1 MGNDLRKHIYANLD
15 NKDTDELVEIWTT
28 NDHVEWTELAFD
40 VVKEI
45 IEQRLGELPPQNEPV
60 LKHLKKEVL
69 ETNKKDLTLNMIA
82 GPENTPEFYKPE
94 DVLWINLWL
103 NRIAKVVVVFITLSS
118 IPEICKMQQILGT
131 YFTGHKEWMSFTWVI
146 ALVTGCLA
154 IALQCFI
161 TYYALKALSSI
172 LSILMAMEFNS
183 RVSK

>member
-1 MGNDLRKHIYANLD
+1 MSNDLRKHIYANFD
-15 NKDTDELVEIWTT
+15 NKDTNELVEIWTT

-60 LKHLKKEVL
+60 LKHLKNVVVG
-69 ETNKKDLTLNMIA
+69 TNNNDLTLKMLADSVNS
-82 GPENTPEFYKPE
+82 PEFYKPE
-94 DVLWINLWL
+94 DVLRVNLWL
-103 NRIAKVVVVFITLSS
+103 NRIAKVVVVFSILSN
-118 IPEICKMQQILGT
+118 IPQICVLQQIFSYYLPNN
-131 YFTGHKEWMSFTWVI
+131 KEWMSISWIIAVI
-146 ALVTGCLA
+146 TGGLA
-154 IALQCFI
+154 ITLQCFI